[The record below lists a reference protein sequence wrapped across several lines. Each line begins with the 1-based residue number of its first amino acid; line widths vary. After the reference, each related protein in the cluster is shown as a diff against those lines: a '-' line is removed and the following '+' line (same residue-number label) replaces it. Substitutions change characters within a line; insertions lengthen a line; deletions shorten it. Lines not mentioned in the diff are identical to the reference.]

1 MTKRFRLC
9 YLMNLSMY
17 FYGILLSLAILM
29 SFGAGFLSLKIP
41 QISMPNVSP
50 VTQVNQLKQKIQTT
64 KKEQFRINSVS
75 MYSLKEISELFD
87 AATMLPRTFEQDT
100 DLIRNLYQFR
110 LSCSSHLYAQLKQK
124 KLDQSLQKEFLWSQF
139 QCEYLKL
146 LPEDFFNRSPYTSVF
161 GGSYVFKA
169 IQLKEKFQF
178 DRAWIL
184 FHLHLIHVL
193 ELREL
198 VKDNIPLPSEYANI
212 SMLDDISLRGVFQK
226 EPFIVGDDFVLIQEK
241 LDRSQI
247 NEASRPEEVLG
258 NYKVYSLS
266 DWNELIQESPI
277 VPIRVQQN
285 EACLWQEGALCW
297 ITNQKNLYRP
307 IQKQSLIL
315 FIGSLCVVFISILL
329 VLKKIQTHRREEERK
344 KFALQTLTHELR
356 TPIASLMVTIEDLLN
371 SYDQLPM
378 VMQNQTLKIA
388 NDVQRLKRLAEIS
401 RQYLNVE
408 AKQMMKFHFQKIESL
423 NQFVQDVLD
432 PYKNQISFE
441 LLKQDQTFHLDSYWI
456 GLCLKNLVENAIHHG
471 EKPITISLFK
481 DVCENKIVFQVKD
494 FGVLRS
500 YSKKADEN
508 SMEVHHGMGLGL
520 SIVKKVITE
529 MGGEFLQNTNPTLF
543 GFRIGDKL

>member
-1 MTKRFRLC
+1 
-9 YLMNLSMY
+9 MY

-110 LSCSSHLYAQLKQK
+110 VSCSSDLYAQLKQK

-139 QCEYLKL
+139 QCEYLKI
-146 LPEDFFNRSPYTSVF
+146 LPEDFFNRSPYTSIF

-178 DRAWIL
+178 DRTWIL
-184 FHLHLIHVL
+184 SHLHLMHVL

-198 VKDNIPLPSEYANI
+198 VKDNISLPSEYGNMA
-212 SMLDDISLRGVFQK
+212 MLDEISLRGVFQK
-226 EPFIVGDDFVLIQEK
+226 EPFVVGDDFVLIQEK
-241 LDRSQI
+241 LERSQI

-266 DWNELIQESPI
+266 DWNELIQDSPM

-297 ITNQKNLYRP
+297 IANQKNLYRP

-315 FIGSLCVVFISILL
+315 FVGSLCVVFISILL

-371 SYDQLPM
+371 SYDQLPQ

-408 AKQMMKFHFQKIESL
+408 TKQMMKFHFQKIESL

-471 EKPITISLFK
+471 AKPITISLLA

-543 GFRIGDKL
+543 GFKIGDKL